1 MKRKRKKNVKKH
13 DTHACTLHVIAA
25 QKSYFYFFAEKWKK
39 NADMKMD
46 QEIKK
51 LSEVNCIS
59 DQDSESDF
67 LKHAMVICFLLTQI
81 FICWQ
86 IYS

>member
-25 QKSYFYFFAEKWKK
+25 QKIYFYFLRSSEK

-46 QEIKK
+46 QVIKK
-51 LSEVNCIS
+51 SVI
-59 DQDSESDF
+59 
-67 LKHAMVICFLLTQI
+67 ICFFPTEILEE
-81 FICWQ
+81 F
-86 IYS
+86 